1 MPQDWEPGILLSE
14 LADEPELSEEFSAIF
29 ARLKGEEGGHA
40 AGATGTR
47 GSSGAL
53 GDAAS
58 APIVPPAPCDLVL
71 NFQGVSYLNSSH
83 IAALLRMRKL
93 VSETGRRMILCGVND
108 EVRSMLLVTGLD
120 KVFIIEADT
129 MTALARVQMQA

>member
-1 MPQDWEPGILLSE
+1 MPQDWESGILLSE

-29 ARLKGEEGGHA
+29 ARIKGEEGGHA

-47 GSSGAL
+47 GSAGAL
-53 GDAAS
+53 GDAGS
-58 APIVPPAPCDLVL
+58 APIVPPGPCDLVL

-93 VSETGRRMILCGVND
+93 VSEAGRRMILCGVND
-108 EVRSMLLVTGLD
+108 EVRSMLNVTGLD
-120 KVFIIEADT
+120 KVFTIEPDT